1 MQIKKYIPN
10 ILTTFRIL
18 GTTLLLFFT
27 TLSLPFI
34 IIYLLCG
41 LSDMLDGL
49 FARKFKVESEFGE
62 MFDSIADLFFIIV
75 CLNKI
80 LLVLRI
86 DTWIFIWIL
95 VIALIK
101 IMNIISGYVVQH
113 KVTFLHTKANKLTGL
128 LLFLAPILLLW
139 IPLNYI
145 SFVLC
150 IIATFAAIQEGHLI
164 RTKQPIGGEQ

>member
-1 MQIKKYIPN
+1 
-10 ILTTFRIL
+10 
-18 GTTLLLFFT
+18 
-27 TLSLPFI
+27 
-34 IIYLLCG
+34 
-41 LSDMLDGL
+41 MLDGFL
-49 FARKFKVESEFGE
+49 ARKFKVESEFGE

-150 IIATFAAIQEGHLI
+150 IIPTFAAIQEGHLI

>member
-1 MQIKKYIPN
+1 
-10 ILTTFRIL
+10 
-18 GTTLLLFFT
+18 
-27 TLSLPFI
+27 
-34 IIYLLCG
+34 
-41 LSDMLDGL
+41 MLDGFL
-49 FARKFKVESEFGE
+49 ARKFKVESEFGE
-62 MFDSIADLFFIIV
+62 AFDSIADLFFIIV

>member
-10 ILTTFRIL
+10 ILTAIRIL

-27 TLSLPFI
+27 TLSIPFI
-34 IIYLLCG
+34 IIYILCG
-41 LSDMLDGL
+41 VTDMLDGL
-49 FARKFKVESEFGE
+49 LARKFKAESKFGE
-62 MFDSIADLFFIIV
+62 MFDSIADLYFVIV

-101 IMNIISGYVVQH
+101 IVNIISGYVVQH
-113 KVTFLHTKANKLTGL
+113 KVAFLHTKANKLTGL
-128 LLFLAPILLLW
+128 LLFLAPIMLLW

-145 SFVLC
+145 PFVLC

-164 RTKQPIGGEQ
+164 RTKQPIGGE

>member
-18 GTTLLLFFT
+18 GTTLLLFFA
-27 TLSLPFI
+27 TLSLPCI

-41 LSDMLDGL
+41 VTDMLDGL
-49 FARKFKVESEFGE
+49 LARKFKAESKFGE
-62 MFDSIADLFFIIV
+62 RFDSLADLYFVIV

-86 DTWIFIWIL
+86 DTWVVMWIL

-101 IMNIISGYVVQH
+101 IVNIITGYMVQH
-113 KVTFLHTKANKLTGL
+113 KVVFLHTKANKLTGL
-128 LLFLAPILLLW
+128 LLFLAPIMLLW

-150 IIATFAAIQEGHLI
+150 LIAIFAAIQEGYLI
-164 RTKQPIGGEQ
+164 RTKQQIGGKQ